1 MVHIVMPSYVVSIGL
16 FMIKSRISLVLFW
29 CKDEEDNI
37 SIVPVTLFKIRGRKD
52 GKSKKI
58 KDEEMVEDAKEGDNR
73 LVDKDII
80 RTSVFDISPA
90 FIKTFLRNI
99 AHYN

>member
-1 MVHIVMPSYVVSIGL
+1 
-16 FMIKSRISLVLFW
+16 
-29 CKDEEDNI
+29 
-37 SIVPVTLFKIRGRKD
+37 
-52 GKSKKI
+52 
-58 KDEEMVEDAKEGDNR
+58 MVEDAKEGDNR